1 MNPNGGISML
11 ELPPRLKGLEF
22 LATDLRFTWSHTADF
37 LWQKLD
43 PDLFALTGNPW
54 LVLLSTSPEKL
65 NELAADDEYCERI
78 AWLLQR
84 EEASRTAPR
93 WFSRRHGDDVLKSIA
108 YFSME
113 FGLSESLPIYS
124 GGLGLLA
131 GDHLKAAHDLGVPL
145 TGVGLLYQNGYFRQ
159 AIDKDGAQIAYYPS
173 NNVSELPIG
182 PARDTDGRR
191 LRFELALPGRSLYV
205 RVWQA
210 KVGLITLLLLD
221 TNDPAN
227 NPVERCITTELYG
240 HGDEL
245 RLRQEILLGIG
256 GYRVLMALGI
266 RPQVLHL
273 NEGHAAFA
281 VLERVRHYMSER
293 AANFELA
300 LTITRAGNLFTTHTP
315 VEAGFDRFDPAL
327 VRQYLRGYAEGGTG
341 RGDEGSLNT
350 SFDRLLALGRY
361 NPDDAGEP
369 FNMAYLAV
377 RGSNAVNAVSRLHGE
392 VSRRIFGP
400 LFPGWPIAEV
410 PVGHVTNGVHVPTWD
425 STASDALWT
434 KAIGKQAWMGDLE
447 GMSERISEIADED
460 VWQLRA
466 DNRAA
471 LVRYVR
477 ERYARQLRRDGAA
490 ADEAAEHSRHLFDPN
505 VLTLGFARRF
515 ATYKRPTLLL
525 ADPERFAR
533 ILTDPERPVQMVM
546 AGKAHPADEPGKAM
560 VKQWL
565 KFMERPDVRP
575 HLVFVPDYNINVA
588 EQLTQ
593 GVDVWINNPRRPW
606 EASGTSGMK
615 VLVNGGLN
623 LSELD
628 GWWAEA
634 YEPGLGWAIGDGQEH
649 GSDPEWDRHEA
660 EQVYD
665 LLENEI
671 VPTFYQRNERGV
683 PEKWTAMVRS
693 SMAKLT
699 PYFST
704 NRMVREY
711 VETYYR
717 PLAEAY
723 EGRVAH
729 NHAVGSQVFGWRH
742 NLKTFW
748 DTVHIGETHIERRGE
763 QYLIKVSVL
772 LGEVRPE
779 DVRIEVYAE
788 PEDAA
793 KAPFRTAM
801 QRDGELVGAANGFVF
816 AATAPNGRPLRDY
829 SIRVIP
835 SSPNA
840 AVPLEAR
847 QILWKSC
854 G

>member
-1 MNPNGGISML
+1 
-11 ELPPRLKGLEF
+11 
-22 LATDLRFTWSHTADF
+22 
-37 LWQKLD
+37 
-43 PDLFALTGNPW
+43 
-54 LVLLSTSPEKL
+54 
-65 NELAADDEYCERI
+65 
-78 AWLLQR
+78 
-84 EEASRTAPR
+84 
-93 WFSRRHGDDVLKSIA
+93 
-108 YFSME
+108 ME

-145 TGVGLLYQNGYFRQ
+145 TGVGLLYQSGYFRQ
-159 AIDKDGAQIAYYPS
+159 AIDKDGVQIAYYPS
-173 NNVSELPIG
+173 NNISELPIV
-182 PARDTDGRR
+182 PARGKDGRR

-221 TNDPAN
+221 ANDPAN
-227 NPVERCITTELYG
+227 NPVDRCITTELYG

-256 GYRVLMALGI
+256 GYRVLRALGMT
-266 RPQVLHL
+266 PQVLHL

-281 VLERVRHYMSER
+281 VLERARHFMSER
-293 AANFELA
+293 AVDFEMA
-300 LTITRAGNLFTTHTP
+300 LTATRAGNLFTTHTP

-327 VRQYLRGYAEGGTG
+327 VRQFLRGYAEGAMGH
-341 RGDEGSLNT
+341 GDDGCLNIP
-350 SFDRLLALGRY
+350 FDRFLALGRREP
-361 NPDDAGEP
+361 NDAGEA

-392 VSRRIFGP
+392 VSRRIFAP
-400 LFPGWPIAEV
+400 LFPGWPLAEV

-425 STASDALWT
+425 GVAADALWT
-434 KAIGKQAWMGDLE
+434 KTVGNQCWMGDLE
-447 GMSERISEIADED
+447 GMTERMSQIPDED
-460 VWQLRA
+460 VWRLRA

-471 LVRYVR
+471 LVKYVR
-477 ERYARQLRRDGAA
+477 EHHARQLRRHGAA
-490 ADEAAEHSRHLFDPN
+490 GDEAMEQSRHLFDPN

-525 ADPERFAR
+525 TDPERFAR
-533 ILTDPERPVQMVM
+533 ILTNPQRPVQMVV

-560 VKQWL
+560 VRQWL
-565 KFMERPDVRP
+565 QFMQRPDVRP
-575 HLVFVPDYNINVA
+575 HLVFVPDYDILVA

-634 YEPGLGWAIGDGQEH
+634 YEPDLGWAIGDGQEH
-649 GSDPEWDRHEA
+649 DSDPEWDRHEA
-660 EQVYD
+660 EQIYD

-671 VPTFYQRNERGV
+671 VPTFYHRNELGV
-683 PEKWTAMVRS
+683 PEQWIGKVRS

-699 PYFST
+699 PHFST

-717 PLAEAY
+717 PLAEEY
-723 EGRVAH
+723 ERRVAGDG
-729 NHAVGSQVFGWRH
+729 AVGAQVFAWRH
-742 NLKTFW
+742 NLTSFW
-748 DTVHIGETHIERRGE
+748 NTVHIGEAHMERNGDH
-763 QYLIKVSVL
+763 YLIKASLL
-772 LGEVRPE
+772 LGEVLPE

-788 PEDAA
+788 PEDGA
-793 KAPFRTAM
+793 KAASCTPM
-801 QRDGELVGAANGFVF
+801 QRDGELIGAANGFTF
-816 AATAPNGRPLRDY
+816 AATVPNHRPLRDY
-829 SIRVIP
+829 SIRVVP
-835 SSPNA
+835 RNPNA
-840 AVPLEAR
+840 AVPLEAQ
-847 QILWKSC
+847 QILWKNC

>member
-1 MNPNGGISML
+1 M
-11 ELPPRLKGLEF
+11 
-22 LATDLRFTWSHTADF
+22 
-37 LWQKLD
+37 
-43 PDLFALTGNPW
+43 
-54 LVLLSTSPEKL
+54 LLSTSPEKL
-65 NELAADDEYCERI
+65 EELAEDEEYCERI

-93 WFSRRHGDDVLKSIA
+93 WFSKHPGDTALKSIA

-173 NNVSELPIG
+173 NNVSELPIV
-182 PARDTDGRR
+182 PARDKGGRR
-191 LRFELALPGRSLYV
+191 LRFELTMPGRSLYV

-227 NPVERCITTELYG
+227 NPVDRCITTELYG

-256 GYRVLMALGI
+256 GYRVLLALGMK
-266 RPQVLHL
+266 PQVLHL

-293 AANFELA
+293 AANFEMA

-341 RGDEGSLNT
+341 RGDEGCLST

-361 NPDDAGEP
+361 NPSDAGEP

-425 STASDALWT
+425 SAASDALWT
-434 KAIGKQAWMGDLE
+434 KAVGKQCWMGDLE
-447 GMSERISEIADED
+447 GMSERISQIPDEE

-471 LVRYVR
+471 LVNYVR
-477 ERYARQLRRDGAA
+477 EHYARQLRRDGAA
-490 ADEAAEHSRHLFDPN
+490 GDEAVEQSRHLFDPN

-533 ILTDPERPVQMVM
+533 ILTDPQRPVQMVV

-560 VKQWL
+560 VRQWL
-565 KFMERPDVRP
+565 QFMERPDVRP
-575 HLVFVPDYNINVA
+575 HLVFVPDYDINVA

-593 GVDVWINNPRRPW
+593 GVDVWINNPRRPF

-649 GSDPEWDRHEA
+649 GSDPAWDRHEA

-671 VPTFYQRNERGV
+671 VPAFYHRNERGI
-683 PEKWTAMVRS
+683 PEKWTGMVRS

-711 VETYYR
+711 VENYYL
-717 PLAEAY
+717 PLAEAF
-723 EGRVAH
+723 EERVARDG
-729 NHAVGSQVFGWRH
+729 AVGAEVFGWRH

-748 DTVHIGETHIERRGE
+748 NTVHIGDAHIELRDDH
-763 QYLIKVSVL
+763 YLIKVSLL
-772 LGEVRPE
+772 LGEVPPE

-788 PEDAA
+788 PEDSA
-793 KAPFRTAM
+793 KAAFCTAM
-801 QRDGELVGAANGFVF
+801 QRHGELIGAANGFLF
-816 AATAPNGRPLRDY
+816 AAAAPNDRPLCEY
-829 SIRVIP
+829 SIRIIP
-835 SSPNA
+835 SNPNA

-847 QILWKSC
+847 QILWKNC

>member
-1 MNPNGGISML
+1 MKSDGNAAMFD
-11 ELPPRLKGLEF
+11 LPPRLKGLDF
-22 LATDLRFTWSHTADF
+22 LATDLRFTWSYTTDY
-37 LWQKLD
+37 LWEKLD
-43 PDLFALTGNPW
+43 PDLFAITRNPW
-54 LVLLSTSPEKL
+54 LVLLSTSSEKL
-65 NELAADDEYCERI
+65 QELAADEEYCEKI
-78 AWLLQR
+78 AWLLRR

-93 WFSRRHGDDVLKSIA
+93 WFSERHGGGVLESIA

-159 AIDKDGAQIAYYPS
+159 AIDKDGAQIAYYPA
-173 NNVSELPIG
+173 NNVSELPIV
-182 PARDTDGRR
+182 PARDKDGRR
-191 LRFELALPGRSLYV
+191 LRFELALPGRSLYL

-210 KVGLITLLLLD
+210 KIGLITLLLLD

-227 NPVERCITTELYG
+227 DPVDRCITTELYG

-245 RLRQEILLGIG
+245 RMRQEILLGIG
-256 GYRVLMALGI
+256 GYRVLQALGM

-281 VLERVRHYMSER
+281 VLERARRYMSER
-293 AANFELA
+293 AVDFELA
-300 LTITRAGNLFTTHTP
+300 LTMTRAGNLFTTHTP

-327 VRQYLRGYAEGGTG
+327 VRQYLRGYAEGVAG
-341 RGDEGSLNT
+341 RGDEGCLNI
-350 SFDRLLALGRY
+350 SFDRLLALGRRDP
-361 NPDDAGEP
+361 NDANEP

-392 VSRRIFGP
+392 VSRRIFAP
-400 LFPGWPIAEV
+400 LFPGWPLAQI

-425 STASDALWT
+425 SAASDALWT
-434 KAIGKQAWMGDLE
+434 KAIGKQGWMGDLE
-447 GMSERISEIADED
+447 GMSERISQLPDGE

-471 LVRYVR
+471 LVKYVR
-477 ERYARQLRRDGAA
+477 EHHARQLRRDGAA
-490 ADEAAEHSRHLFDPN
+490 GDEAMEQSRHLFDPN

-515 ATYKRPTLLL
+515 ATYKRPNLLL

-533 ILTDPERPVQMVM
+533 ILTNPQRPVQMVV

-560 VKQWL
+560 VRQML
-565 KFMERPDVRP
+565 QFMQRPDVRP

-593 GVDVWINNPRRPW
+593 GVDVWINNPRRPF

-649 GSDPEWDRHEA
+649 GSDPGWDRHEA
-660 EQVYD
+660 EQVYY

-671 VPTFYQRNERGV
+671 VPSFYHRNERGV
-683 PEKWTAMVRS
+683 PETWVGKVRS

-717 PLAEAY
+717 PLAAAY
-723 EGRVAH
+723 EGRVAR
-729 NHAVGSQVFGWRH
+729 NGAVGAQVFGWRH

-748 DTVHIGETHIERRGE
+748 NTVHIGEAQIERRDDN
-763 QYLIKVSVL
+763 YLIKVSLL
-772 LGEVRPE
+772 LGEVPPE
-779 DVRIEVYAE
+779 DVRVEVYAE
-788 PEDAA
+788 PEGGAN
-793 KAPFRTAM
+793 APFCAPM
-801 QRDGELVGAANGFVF
+801 QRDGELIGATNGFTF
-816 AATAPNGRPLRDY
+816 TAAAPNRRPLGEY
-829 SIRVIP
+829 SIRVVP
-835 SSPNA
+835 SNPNA

-847 QILWKSC
+847 QILWKNC

>member
-1 MNPNGGISML
+1 MKSDASAAL
-11 ELPPRLKGLEF
+11 LDLPPQLKGLEF
-22 LATDLRFTWSHTADF
+22 LATDLRFTWSYTADY

-43 PDLFALTGNPW
+43 PDLFALTRNPW

-65 NELAADDEYCERI
+65 EELAADDEYCERI

-84 EEASRTAPR
+84 EDMSRTAPR
-93 WFSRRHGDDVLKSIA
+93 WFSKRHGDDVLKSIA

-173 NNVSELPIG
+173 NNVSELPIA
-182 PARDTDGRR
+182 PARDKHGRR

-227 NPVERCITTELYG
+227 NPVDRCITTELYG
-240 HGDEL
+240 YGDEL

-256 GYRVLMALGI
+256 GYRVLLALGM

-281 VLERVRHYMSER
+281 VLERARHYMSER
-293 AANFELA
+293 AANFEMA

-315 VEAGFDRFDPAL
+315 VEAGFHRFDPAL
-327 VRQYLRGYAEGGTG
+327 VRQYLRGYAEGVSG
-341 RGDEGSLNT
+341 RGDEGCLNT

-361 NPDDAGEP
+361 NPNDAGEP

-410 PVGHVTNGVHVPTWD
+410 PVGYVTNGVHVPTWD
-425 STASDALWT
+425 SAASDALWT
-434 KAIGKQAWMGDLE
+434 KAVGKQCWMGDLE
-447 GMSERISEIADED
+447 GMSERISQIPNEEI
-460 VWQLRA
+460 WQLRA

-471 LVRYVR
+471 LVKYVR
-477 ERYARQLRRDGAA
+477 ERYARQLRRDGLAG
-490 ADEAAEHSRHLFDPN
+490 DEAVEQSRHLFDPN

-533 ILTDPERPVQMVM
+533 ILTDPQRPVQMVV
-546 AGKAHPADEPGKAM
+546 AGKAHPADEPGRAM
-560 VKQWL
+560 VRQWL
-565 KFMERPDVRP
+565 KFMERPDVRL
-575 HLVFVPDYNINVA
+575 HLVFVPDYNIDVA

-634 YEPGLGWAIGDGQEH
+634 YELGLGWAIGDGQEH

-671 VPTFYQRNERGV
+671 VPTFYHRNERGV
-683 PEKWTAMVRS
+683 PEKWTGMVRS

-723 EGRVAH
+723 EGRVARDQ
-729 NHAVGSQVFGWRH
+729 AVGAQVFGWRH

-748 DTVHIGETHIERRGE
+748 NTVHIGDANIELRDDH
-763 QYLIKVSVL
+763 YLIKVWLL
-772 LGEVRPE
+772 LGEVPPE
-779 DVRIEVYAE
+779 DVRVEVYAE
-788 PEDAA
+788 PEDAM
-793 KAPFRTAM
+793 KTAFCTTM
-801 QRDGELVGAANGFVF
+801 ERHGELIGAANGFIF
-816 AATAPNGRPLRDY
+816 AATAPNHRPLRDY
-829 SIRVIP
+829 SVRVIP
-835 SSPNA
+835 SNPNA

-847 QILWKSC
+847 QILWKNC

>member
-1 MNPNGGISML
+1 MNSDGSPATL
-11 ELPPRLKGLEF
+11 DLPPQLKGLDF
-22 LATDLRFTWSHTADF
+22 LATDLRFTWSYTADY
-37 LWQKLD
+37 LWRKLD
-43 PDLFALTGNPW
+43 ADLFALTRNPW

-65 NELAADDEYCERI
+65 QELAADTEYCERI

-84 EEASRTAPR
+84 EDASRTAPR
-93 WFSRRHGDDVLKSIA
+93 WFSQRHGDSVLKSIA

-131 GDHLKAAHDLGVPL
+131 GDHLKAAHDLGAPL
-145 TGVGLLYQNGYFRQ
+145 TGVGLLYQSGYFRQ

-173 NNVSELPIG
+173 NNISELPIV
-182 PARDTDGRR
+182 PARDQSGRR
-191 LRFELALPGRSLYV
+191 LRFELTLPGRSLYV

-221 TNDPAN
+221 ANDPAN
-227 NPVERCITTELYG
+227 DPVDRCVTTELYG

-245 RLRQEILLGIG
+245 RLRQEILLGVG
-256 GYRVLMALGI
+256 GYRVLQALGMT
-266 RPQVLHL
+266 PQVLHL

-281 VLERVRHYMSER
+281 VLERARRYMSER
-293 AANFELA
+293 AVNFEMA

-327 VRQYLRGYAEGGTG
+327 VRQYLRGYAEGVAGH
-341 RGDEGSLNT
+341 GDDGCLNIP
-350 SFDRLLALGRY
+350 FDRLLALGRRDS
-361 NPDDAGEP
+361 NDASEP

-392 VSRRIFGP
+392 VSRRIFAP
-400 LFPGWPIAEV
+400 LFPGWPLAEV

-425 STASDALWT
+425 SAAADALWT
-434 KAIGKQAWMGDLE
+434 KTNGNQCWMGDLE
-447 GMSERISEIADED
+447 GMSERMGQLPDEE
-460 VWQLRA
+460 VWQVRA

-471 LVRYVR
+471 LVTYVR
-477 ERYARQLRRDGAA
+477 EHHARQLRRYGAGG
-490 ADEAAEHSRHLFDPN
+490 DEAMEQSRHLFDPN

-533 ILTDPERPVQMVM
+533 ILTNPERPVQMVV

-565 KFMERPDVRP
+565 QFMQRPDVRR
-575 HLVFVPDYNINVA
+575 HLVFVPDYDILVA
-588 EQLTQ
+588 ERLTE

-634 YEPGLGWAIGDGQEH
+634 YEPDLGWAIGDGQEH

-660 EQVYD
+660 EQIYD

-671 VPTFYQRNERGV
+671 VPTFYHRNERGV
-683 PEKWTAMVRS
+683 PEQWIGKVRS

-699 PYFST
+699 PHFST

-717 PLAEAY
+717 PLAEEY
-723 EGRVAH
+723 ERRVAGDGT
-729 NHAVGSQVFGWRH
+729 VGAQVFGWRH
-742 NLKTFW
+742 NLTSFW
-748 DTVHIGETHIERRGE
+748 NTVHIGEAQVERHDDH
-763 QYLIKVSVL
+763 YLIQVSLL
-772 LGEVRPE
+772 LGEVPPE
-779 DVRIEVYAE
+779 NVRIEVYAE
-788 PEDAA
+788 PEDGA
-793 KAPFRTAM
+793 KAAFCTAM
-801 QRDGELVGAANGFVF
+801 QRVGELIGAANGFTF
-816 AATAPNGRPLRDY
+816 AATAPNHRPLHDY
-829 SIRVIP
+829 SIRVVP
-835 SSPNA
+835 SNPNA
-840 AVPLEAR
+840 AVPLEAQ
-847 QILWKSC
+847 QILWKNC

>member
-1 MNPNGGISML
+1 MRSNGGIAML
-11 ELPPRLKGLEF
+11 DLPQRLKGLEF
-22 LATDLRFTWSHTADF
+22 LATDLRFTWSYTADH

-43 PDLFALTGNPW
+43 PDLFALTRNPW
-54 LVLLSTSPEKL
+54 LALLSTSPEKL
-65 NELAADDEYCERI
+65 EELAADEEYCERI

-84 EEASRTAPR
+84 EETSRTAPR
-93 WFSRRHGDDVLKSIA
+93 WFSKRHGDDVLKSIA

-173 NNVSELPIG
+173 NNVSELPIV
-182 PARDTDGRR
+182 PARDKDGRR
-191 LRFELALPGRSLYV
+191 LRFELTMPGRSLYV

-227 NPVERCITTELYG
+227 NPVDRCITTELYG

-256 GYRVLMALGI
+256 GYRVLLALGMK
-266 RPQVLHL
+266 PQVLHL

-293 AANFELA
+293 AANFEMA

-327 VRQYLRGYAEGGTG
+327 VRQYLRGYAEGVTG
-341 RGDEGSLNT
+341 RGDEGCLNT
-350 SFDRLLALGRY
+350 SFDRLLALGRRDP
-361 NPDDAGEP
+361 NDASEG

-392 VSRRIFGP
+392 VSRRIFAP
-400 LFPGWPIAEV
+400 LFPGWPIAEI

-425 STASDALWT
+425 SAASDALWT
-434 KAIGKQAWMGDLE
+434 KAIGKQGWMGDLD
-447 GMSERISEIADED
+447 GMSERISQIPDEE

-466 DNRAA
+466 DNRTA
-471 LVRYVR
+471 LVKYVR
-477 ERYARQLRRDGAA
+477 ERYARQLRRDGATG
-490 ADEAAEHSRHLFDPN
+490 DEAVEQSRHLFDPN

-533 ILTDPERPVQMVM
+533 ILTDPQRPVQMVV

-560 VKQWL
+560 VRQWL
-565 KFMERPDVRP
+565 QFMERPDVRP
-575 HLVFVPDYNINVA
+575 HLVFVPDYDINVA
-588 EQLTQ
+588 EELTQ
-593 GVDVWINNPRRPW
+593 GVDVWINNPRRPF

-634 YEPGLGWAIGDGQEH
+634 YEPGLGWAIGDGREH
-649 GSDPEWDRHEA
+649 GSDPAWDRHEA
-660 EQVYD
+660 EQVYN
-665 LLENEI
+665 LT
-671 VPTFYQRNERGV
+671 V
-683 PEKWTAMVRS
+683 AS
-693 SMAKLT
+693 S
-699 PYFST
+699 
-704 NRMVREY
+704 
-711 VETYYR
+711 
-717 PLAEAY
+717 
-723 EGRVAH
+723 
-729 NHAVGSQVFGWRH
+729 
-742 NLKTFW
+742 
-748 DTVHIGETHIERRGE
+748 
-763 QYLIKVSVL
+763 
-772 LGEVRPE
+772 VRPQLT
-779 DVRIEVYAE
+779 
-788 PEDAA
+788 DAR
-793 KAPFRTAM
+793 FR
-801 QRDGELVGAANGFVF
+801 
-816 AATAPNGRPLRDY
+816 PPLRDIQA
-829 SIRVIP
+829 SHP
-835 SSPNA
+835 A
-840 AVPLEAR
+840 ARRPRALR
-847 QILWKSC
+847 PHSH
-854 G
+854 

>member
-1 MNPNGGISML
+1 MKSNSGSAIL
-11 ELPPRLKGLEF
+11 DLPPRLKGLDF
-22 LATDLRFTWSHTADF
+22 LATDLRFTWSYTTDY
-37 LWQKLD
+37 LWEKLD
-43 PDLFALTGNPW
+43 PDLFAITRNPW
-54 LVLLSTSPEKL
+54 LVLLSTSSEKL
-65 NELAADDEYCERI
+65 QELAEDDEYCEKI
-78 AWLLQR
+78 AWLLRR

-93 WFSRRHGDDVLKSIA
+93 WFSERHGGGVLESIA

-159 AIDKDGAQIAYYPS
+159 AIDKDGAQIAYYPA
-173 NNVSELPIG
+173 NNVSELPII
-182 PARDTDGRR
+182 PARDKDGRR
-191 LRFELALPGRSLYV
+191 LRFELALPGRSLYL

-210 KVGLITLLLLD
+210 KIGLITLLLLD

-227 NPVERCITTELYG
+227 DPVDRCITTELYG

-245 RLRQEILLGIG
+245 RMRQEILLGIG
-256 GYRVLMALGI
+256 GYRVLQALGM

-281 VLERVRHYMSER
+281 VLERARRYMSER
-293 AANFELA
+293 AVDFELA
-300 LTITRAGNLFTTHTP
+300 LTMTRAGNLFTTHTP

-327 VRQYLRGYAEGGTG
+327 VRQYLRGYAEGVAG
-341 RGDEGSLNT
+341 RGDEGCLNIT
-350 SFDRLLALGRY
+350 FDRLLALGRRDP
-361 NPDDAGEP
+361 NDASEP

-392 VSRRIFGP
+392 VSRRIFAP
-400 LFPGWPIAEV
+400 LFPGWPLAQI

-425 STASDALWT
+425 SAASDALWT
-434 KAIGKQAWMGDLE
+434 KAIGKQGWMGDLE
-447 GMSERISEIADED
+447 GMSERISQLPDGE

-471 LVRYVR
+471 LVKYVR
-477 ERYARQLRRDGAA
+477 EHHARQLRRDGAVG
-490 ADEAAEHSRHLFDPN
+490 DEAMEQSRHLFDPN

-515 ATYKRPTLLL
+515 ATYKRPNLLL

-533 ILTDPERPVQMVM
+533 ILTNPQRPVQMVV

-560 VKQWL
+560 VRQML
-565 KFMERPDVRP
+565 QFMQRPDVRP

-593 GVDVWINNPRRPW
+593 GVDVWINNPRRPF

-649 GSDPEWDRHEA
+649 GSDTDWDRHEA
-660 EQVYD
+660 EQVYE

-671 VPTFYQRNERGV
+671 VPSFYHRNERGV
-683 PEKWTAMVRS
+683 PEKWVGKVRS

-711 VETYYR
+711 VGAYYR

-723 EGRVAH
+723 EGRVAR
-729 NHAVGSQVFGWRH
+729 NGAVGAQVFGWRH

-748 DTVHIGETHIERRGE
+748 NTVHIGEAQIERRDDN
-763 QYLIKVSVL
+763 YLIKVSLL
-772 LGEVRPE
+772 LGEVPPE

-788 PEDAA
+788 PEDGANAA
-793 KAPFRTAM
+793 FCTAM
-801 QRDGELVGAANGFVF
+801 KREGELIGATNGFTF
-816 AATAPNGRPLRDY
+816 AATAPSGRPLSDY

-835 SSPNA
+835 MNPNA

-847 QILWKSC
+847 QILWKNC

>member
-1 MNPNGGISML
+1 MKSNGGSPML
-11 ELPPRLKGLEF
+11 DLPPQLKGLEF
-22 LATDLRFTWSHTADF
+22 LATDLRFSWSYTADY
-37 LWQKLD
+37 LWEKLD
-43 PDLFALTGNPW
+43 PDLFALTRNPW
-54 LVLLSTSPEKL
+54 LALLSTSPEKL
-65 NELAADDEYCERI
+65 EELAADEEYCERI
-78 AWLLQR
+78 AWLLER
-84 EEASRTAPR
+84 EEASRTTAR
-93 WFSRRHGDDVLKSIA
+93 WFGKNHGDNVLKSIA

-159 AIDKDGAQIAYYPS
+159 AIDKDGAQIAYYPA
-173 NNVSELPIG
+173 NNISELPIV
-182 PARDTDGRR
+182 PARGNDGRR
-191 LRFELALPGRSLYV
+191 LRFELALPGRSMYV

-227 NPVERCITTELYG
+227 NPVDRCITTELYG
-240 HGDEL
+240 YGDEL

-256 GYRVLMALGI
+256 GYRVLLALGGK
-266 RPQVLHL
+266 PQVLHL

-281 VLERVRHYMSER
+281 VLERARHFMSER
-293 AANFELA
+293 AANFEMA
-300 LTITRAGNLFTTHTP
+300 LTVTRAGNLFTTHTP

-327 VRQYLRGYAEGGTG
+327 VRQYLRGYAEGVTG
-341 RGDEGSLNT
+341 RGDEGCLNT
-350 SFDRLLALGRY
+350 SFDRLLALGRRDP
-361 NPDDAGEP
+361 NDASEP

-392 VSRRIFGP
+392 VSRRIFAP

-425 STASDALWT
+425 SAASDALWT
-434 KAIGKQAWMGDLE
+434 KAIGKQGWMGDLD
-447 GMSERISEIADED
+447 GMSERIGQIPDEE

-471 LVRYVR
+471 LVKYVR
-477 ERYARQLRRDGAA
+477 ENYARQLRRDGASG
-490 ADEAAEHSRHLFDPN
+490 DEAVEQSRHLFDPN

-533 ILTDPERPVQMVM
+533 ILTDPQRPVQMVL
-546 AGKAHPADEPGKAM
+546 AGKAHPADEPGRAM
-560 VKQWL
+560 VRQWL
-565 KFMERPDVRP
+565 QFMERPDVRP

-593 GVDVWINNPRRPW
+593 GVDVWINNPRRPF

-649 GSDPEWDRHEA
+649 DSDPAWDRHEA

-671 VPTFYQRNERGV
+671 VPTFYHRNERGI
-683 PEKWTAMVRS
+683 PETWTGMVRS

-717 PLAEAY
+717 PLAESF
-723 EGRVAH
+723 EERVARDG
-729 NHAVGSQVFGWRH
+729 AVGAQVFGWRY

-748 DTVHIGETHIERRGE
+748 NTVHIGDAHIEVRDDH
-763 QYLIKVSVL
+763 YLIRVSLL
-772 LGEVRPE
+772 LGEVPPE
-779 DVRIEVYAE
+779 DVRVEVYAE
-788 PEDAA
+788 PEDAT
-793 KAPFRTAM
+793 KAAFCTAM
-801 QRDGELVGAANGFVF
+801 QRHGELVGAANGFIF
-816 AATAPNGRPLRDY
+816 AATAPNDRPLRDY

-835 SSPNA
+835 SNPIV

-847 QILWKSC
+847 QILWKNC

>member
-1 MNPNGGISML
+1 MKSNSGSAIL
-11 ELPPRLKGLEF
+11 DLPPRLKGLDF
-22 LATDLRFTWSHTADF
+22 LATDLRFTWSYTTDY
-37 LWQKLD
+37 LWEKLD
-43 PDLFALTGNPW
+43 PDLFAITRNPW
-54 LVLLSTSPEKL
+54 LVLLSTSSEKL
-65 NELAADDEYCERI
+65 QELAEDDEYCEKI
-78 AWLLQR
+78 AWLLRR

-93 WFSRRHGDDVLKSIA
+93 WFSERHGGGVLESIA

-159 AIDKDGAQIAYYPS
+159 AIDKDGAQIAYYPA
-173 NNVSELPIG
+173 NNVSELPII
-182 PARDTDGRR
+182 PARDKDGRR
-191 LRFELALPGRSLYV
+191 LRFELALPGRSLYL

-210 KVGLITLLLLD
+210 KIGLITLLLLD

-227 NPVERCITTELYG
+227 DPVDRCITTELYG

-245 RLRQEILLGIG
+245 RMRQEILLGIG
-256 GYRVLMALGI
+256 GYRVLQALGM

-281 VLERVRHYMSER
+281 VLERARRYMSER
-293 AANFELA
+293 AVDFELA
-300 LTITRAGNLFTTHTP
+300 LTMTRAGNLFTTHTP

-327 VRQYLRGYAEGGTG
+327 VRQYLRGYAEGVAG
-341 RGDEGSLNT
+341 RGDEGCLNIT
-350 SFDRLLALGRY
+350 FDRLLALGRRDP
-361 NPDDAGEP
+361 NDASEP

-392 VSRRIFGP
+392 VSRRIFAP
-400 LFPGWPIAEV
+400 LFPGWPLAQI

-425 STASDALWT
+425 SAASDALWT
-434 KAIGKQAWMGDLE
+434 KAIGKQGWMGDLE
-447 GMSERISEIADED
+447 GMSERISQLPDGD

-471 LVRYVR
+471 LVKYVR
-477 ERYARQLRRDGAA
+477 EHHARQLRRDGAVG
-490 ADEAAEHSRHLFDPN
+490 DEAMEQSRHLFDPN

-515 ATYKRPTLLL
+515 ATYKRPNLLL

-533 ILTDPERPVQMVM
+533 ILTNPQRPVQMVV

-560 VKQWL
+560 VRQML
-565 KFMERPDVRP
+565 QFMQRPDVRP

-593 GVDVWINNPRRPW
+593 GVDVWINNPRRPF

-649 GSDPEWDRHEA
+649 GSDPDWDRHEA
-660 EQVYD
+660 EQVYE

-671 VPTFYQRNERGV
+671 VPSFYHRNERGV
-683 PEKWTAMVRS
+683 PEKWVGKVRS

-711 VETYYR
+711 VGAYYR

-723 EGRVAH
+723 EGRVAR
-729 NHAVGSQVFGWRH
+729 NGAVGAQVFGWRH

-748 DTVHIGETHIERRGE
+748 NTVHIGEAQIERRDDN
-763 QYLIKVSVL
+763 YLIKVSLL
-772 LGEVRPE
+772 LGEVPPE
-779 DVRIEVYAE
+779 AVRIEVYAE
-788 PEDAA
+788 PEDGANAA
-793 KAPFRTAM
+793 FCTAM
-801 QRDGELVGAANGFVF
+801 KREGELIGATNGFTF
-816 AATAPNGRPLRDY
+816 AATAPSGRPLSDY

-835 SSPNA
+835 MNPNA

-847 QILWKSC
+847 QILWKNC

>member
-1 MNPNGGISML
+1 MKPDGGIATL
-11 ELPPRLKGLEF
+11 DLPPQLNGLDF
-22 LATDLRFTWSHTADF
+22 LATDLRFTWSNTSEL

-43 PDLFALTGNPW
+43 PDLFALTRNPW
-54 LVLLSTSPEKL
+54 LVLLSTSAEKL
-65 NELAADDEYCERI
+65 QELAADKEYCERI

-84 EEASRTAPR
+84 EDASRAAPR
-93 WFSRRHGDDVLKSIA
+93 WFSKNHGDNVLKSIA

-145 TGVGLLYQNGYFRQ
+145 TGVGLLYQSGYFRQ

-173 NNVSELPIG
+173 NNISELPIV
-182 PARDTDGRR
+182 PARGKDGRR
-191 LRFELALPGRSLYV
+191 LRFELALPGRSLFV

-221 TNDPAN
+221 ANDPAN
-227 NPVERCITTELYG
+227 NPVDRCITTELYG

-256 GYRVLMALGI
+256 GYRVLLALGMT
-266 RPQVLHL
+266 PQVLHL
-273 NEGHAAFA
+273 NEGHAALA
-281 VLERVRHYMSER
+281 VLERARHYMSER
-293 AANFELA
+293 TVNFEMA
-300 LTITRAGNLFTTHTP
+300 LTATRAGNLFTTHTP

-327 VRQYLRGYAEGGTG
+327 IRQYLRGYAEGVMGH
-341 RGDEGSLNT
+341 GDDGCLSIP
-350 SFDRLLALGRY
+350 FDKLLALGRRDP
-361 NPDDAGEP
+361 NDAGEP

-377 RGSNAVNAVSRLHGE
+377 RASNAVNAVSQLHGE
-392 VSRRIFGP
+392 VSRRIFAP
-400 LFPGWPIAEV
+400 LFPGWPLAEV

-425 STASDALWT
+425 SAASDALWT
-434 KAIGKQAWMGDLE
+434 KTVGKQCWMGDLE
-447 GMSERISEIADED
+447 GMSERMNQVPDEE
-460 VWQLRA
+460 VWQVRA

-471 LVRYVR
+471 LVKYVR
-477 ERYARQLRRDGAA
+477 EHYARQLRRHGAA
-490 ADEAAEHSRHLFDPN
+490 GDEALEQSRHLFDPN

-533 ILTDPERPVQMVM
+533 ILTNPQRPVQMVV

-560 VKQWL
+560 VRQWL
-565 KFMERPDVRP
+565 QFMQRPDVRP
-575 HLVFVPDYNINVA
+575 HLVFVPDYDILVA

-593 GVDVWINNPRRPW
+593 GVDVWINNPSRPW

-615 VLVNGGLN
+615 VLANGGLN

-649 GSDPEWDRHEA
+649 GNDSEWDRHEA
-660 EQVYD
+660 EQIYG

-671 VPTFYQRNERGV
+671 VPTFYDRNERGM
-683 PEKWTAMVRS
+683 PEQWIGKVRS

-699 PYFST
+699 PHFST

-717 PLAEAY
+717 PLAEEY
-723 EGRVAH
+723 ERRVAH
-729 NHAVGSQVFGWRH
+729 DGAVGAQIFGWRH
-742 NLKTFW
+742 NLTSFW
-748 DTVHIGETHIERRGE
+748 NTVHIGEAHSERHDDH
-763 QYLIKVSVL
+763 YLIEVSLL
-772 LGEVRPE
+772 LGEVPPE

-788 PEDAA
+788 PEDGA
-793 KAPFRTAM
+793 KAAHCTVM
-801 QRDGELVGAANGFVF
+801 QRRGELIGAANGFTF
-816 AATAPNGRPLRDY
+816 AATAPNHRPLSDY
-829 SIRVIP
+829 SIRVVP
-835 SSPNA
+835 SNPDA
-840 AVPLEAR
+840 AVPLEAQ
-847 QILWKSC
+847 QILWKNC

>member
-1 MNPNGGISML
+1 MKSNGGIAML
-11 ELPPRLKGLEF
+11 DLPPRLKGLEF
-22 LATDLRFTWSHTADF
+22 LATDLRFTWSYTADY

-43 PDLFALTGNPW
+43 PDLFALTRNPW

-65 NELAADDEYCERI
+65 EELAADEEYCERI

-93 WFSRRHGDDVLKSIA
+93 WFSKHPGDNVLKSIA

-173 NNVSELPIG
+173 NNVSELPIV
-182 PARDTDGRR
+182 PARDKDGRR
-191 LRFELALPGRSLYV
+191 LRFELTMPGRSLYV

-227 NPVERCITTELYG
+227 NPVDRCITTELYG

-256 GYRVLMALGI
+256 GYRVLLALG
-266 RPQVLHL
+266 RKPQVLHL

-281 VLERVRHYMSER
+281 VLERVRHFMSER
-293 AANFELA
+293 AANFEMA

-327 VRQYLRGYAEGGTG
+327 VRQYLRGYAEGVTG
-341 RGDEGSLNT
+341 RGDEGCLST

-361 NPDDAGEP
+361 NPNDAGEP

-425 STASDALWT
+425 SAASDALWT
-434 KAIGKQAWMGDLE
+434 KAIGKQCWMGDLE
-447 GMSERISEIADED
+447 GMSERISQIPDEE

-471 LVRYVR
+471 LVKYVR
-477 ERYARQLRRDGAA
+477 EHYARQLRRDGAA
-490 ADEAAEHSRHLFDPN
+490 GDEAVEQSRHLFDPN

-533 ILTDPERPVQMVM
+533 ILTDPQRPVQMVV

-560 VKQWL
+560 VRQWL
-565 KFMERPDVRP
+565 QFMERPDVRP

-593 GVDVWINNPRRPW
+593 GVDVWINNPRRPF

-649 GSDPEWDRHEA
+649 GSDPAWDRHEA

-671 VPTFYQRNERGV
+671 VPTFYHRNERGI
-683 PEKWTAMVRS
+683 PEKWTGMVRS

-717 PLAEAY
+717 PLAEAF
-723 EGRVAH
+723 EERVARDG
-729 NHAVGSQVFGWRH
+729 AVGAQVFGWRH

-748 DTVHIGETHIERRGE
+748 NTVHIGDAHIELRDDH
-763 QYLIKVSVL
+763 YLIKVSLL
-772 LGEVRPE
+772 LGEVPPE
-779 DVRIEVYAE
+779 DVRVEVYAE
-788 PEDAA
+788 PEDAT
-793 KAPFRTAM
+793 KAAFCTAM
-801 QRDGELVGAANGFVF
+801 QRHGELIGAANGFLF
-816 AATAPNGRPLRDY
+816 AATAPNDRPLRDY
-829 SIRVIP
+829 SIRIIP
-835 SSPNA
+835 SNPNA

-847 QILWKSC
+847 QILWKNC